1 MKIKIIKGV
10 YGHVQNGIPT
20 PKSKHSE
27 PFEVSDEKAKELIY
41 AGIAEKASELK
52 SEADKPIRYRE
63 SLAPKKNEIKKSEE
77 VKNSEIDSQNADI
90 GSNDNSAGEEEKIE
104 EYSMKNTK
112 DELLK
117 IAEDLGI
124 EIEDPEN
131 TTKQRIIDILDEASS
146 DDAPKIGSDEG
157 IVG

>member
-1 MKIKIIKGV
+1 MKIQIIKGV
-10 YGHVQNGIPT
+10 YGHTENGIVV
-20 PKSKHSE
+20 PKSKNSE
-27 PFEVSDEKAKELIY
+27 PFEVDDKKAKELIS

-63 SLAPKKNEIKKSEE
+63 SLAPKKNTKEKAPEQTE
-77 VKNSEIDSQNADI
+77 VKNTADI
-90 GSNDNSAGEEEKIE
+90 DNSDENNDEDENTI

-112 DELLK
+112 DELLQ

-124 EIEDPEN
+124 NIEDPDN
-131 TTKQRIIDILDEASS
+131 TTKQQIVDLLDEATAG
-146 DDAPKIGSDEG
+146 DAPQIGNDEG